1 MSAKEIK
8 SLERRWIKE
17 WNKGKTAI
25 MAAIDELFATDY
37 VEHGG
42 GGEETHGLKDYKQ
55 SISELFSAFPD
66 IHFTLDDMV
75 VEGDKAAVRFT
86 FSGTHKGEFKGILPT
101 GKKWTMWGIYIDRIV
116 GGKFVESWV
125 RYDTLGWMQQLGLIP
140 TSEKEK

>member
-8 SLERRWIKE
+8 ALERRWIKE
-17 WNKGKTAI
+17 WNKGKAAI
-25 MAAIDELFATDY
+25 MAAIDELVATDY

-42 GGEETHGLKDYKQ
+42 SGEETHGLKDYKQ

-66 IHFTLDDMV
+66 IHLTLDDMV

-101 GKKWTMWGIYIDRIV
+101 DKKWTMWGIYIDRIV

-125 RYDTLGWMQQLGLIP
+125 RYDTLGWMQQLGLAP